1 MHAISVLDR
10 KFLMKYLPRRE
21 ATNFPPVNL
30 PISITR
36 RLPAAE
42 EFATVALLFWMRGS
56 CKYRRLKAE
65 HTLRRLLLPLRHL
78 APQLHNSR
86 NHFASEIFTA
96 HSYILICMK
105 MSCVQVLWPHERL
118 VGCWVRLRFRGGWWS
133 GKHREESPI
142 FLVEFLVALI
152 FSWSIFYQ
160 FQGLACYV
168 FENTNCRLPQLKGF
182 GLHFHIVTFSTPYHH
197 IKVTWRA
204 PVQYSA
210 SMRGFCAQSF
220 RID

>member
-1 MHAISVLDR
+1 
-10 KFLMKYLPRRE
+10 MKYLPRRK

-56 CKYRRLKAE
+56 YKYRRLKAE

-118 VGCWVRLRFRGGWWS
+118 VGCWVRLRYRGGWWS

-142 FLVEFLVALI
+142 FLVEFSDALTLFMKYLLPVPGADMLGLRKHKLSSPSIERFWPAFSHSTFFDSLPPYQGYLEGTSPI
-152 FSWSIFYQ
+152 FIF
-160 FQGLACYV
+160 
-168 FENTNCRLPQLKGF
+168 
-182 GLHFHIVTFSTPYHH
+182 
-197 IKVTWRA
+197 
-204 PVQYSA
+204 
-210 SMRGFCAQSF
+210 
-220 RID
+220 